1 MQMTVV
7 LSNLVGNGRLA
18 HLQGGTLRI
27 LHVKTHS
34 NLSLCMEPLERKPNW

>member
-7 LSNLVGNGRLA
+7 LSNLAGNDRLA
-18 HLQGGTLRI
+18 HLQGATLRI
-27 LHVKTHS
+27 LDIKTHS